1 MTEDTIKQ
9 ELIQLTETHEKFEQ
23 ESKARLEKLISEYAT
38 ISGENKSI
46 QVTLDSTQ
54 NQLKYIEE
62 QNEQFKQN
70 IQEYV
75 QSLDEQR
82 LLISEIE
89 TKLKVRKRKSYWNKN
104 KTNTISFY
112 Y

>member
-46 QVTLDSTQ
+46 QTSLDSTQ

-82 LLISEIE
+82 LLLSEIE
-89 TKLKVRKRKSYWNKN
+89 MKLKVRQRKSYWNKKN
-104 KTNTISFY
+104 N
-112 Y
+112 